1 MEKKAKLGRPLKF
14 GSVKELQERI
24 DNYFESEEEQLWTV
38 TGLAMHLDTFRD
50 VLLDYQSGKYD
61 KVDRDFSSAVKKAK
75 TKVQNAYERDLRR
88 KGRSGDI
95 FALKNFGW
103 SDKQEIEHT
112 GEGISLNVQF
122 TKPEE
127 DEKTA

>member
-1 MEKKAKLGRPLKF
+1 MEEKAKRGAGGRPLLFKSVEELQAKIDEFFDSEDEKLWTITGLALALDTSRETLMNYQDRPEYFATIKKAK
-14 GSVKELQERI
+14 
-24 DNYFESEEEQLWTV
+24 
-38 TGLAMHLDTFRD
+38 
-50 VLLDYQSGKYD
+50 D
-61 KVDRDFSSAVKKAK
+61 KVA
-75 TKVQNAYERDLRR
+75 NAYERDLRR